1 VTEHHAP
8 PVGPTLAAVLAGAA
22 TAVQARANGSMGD
35 RLDDGLWAAFLA
47 FSVGLVLLVVIVASG
62 RSTRSA
68 WRRLRPEL
76 TAGRLRWWQ
85 LLGGLGG
92 AIYVLGQTVTVATI
106 GVALFTVCTVAGQ
119 TVGGAGVDRAG
130 LAPGGSRPI
139 TWPRVSAAV
148 LCTVAVAIAVS
159 GRESGEAV
167 PAYIALALIA
177 GLVVAFQGA
186 FNGQVAVATG
196 SAVVSSLVNF
206 AVAWGT
212 GLVLVLGVRAVSGDP
227 LATPPAP
234 WDEPFL
240 WLGGPIGVAFTIVLG
255 ATIRPLGVLV
265 FGLASV
271 AGALVGA
278 IVVDAAAADAP
289 PITGPLVLGV
299 LLTFAAVALA
309 GVPPRRRTRFPVRQD
324 EIP

>member
-1 VTEHHAP
+1 MTEHHAP
-8 PVGPTLAAVLAGAA
+8 PLAPLVAAALAGAA
-22 TAVQARANGSMGD
+22 TAVQARANGSMGAW
-35 RLDDGLWAAFLA
+35 LDDGLLAAFLA
-47 FSVGLVLLVVIVASG
+47 FSVGLVLLICLVVAG
-62 RSTRSA
+62 RSTRAA
-68 WRRLRPEL
+68 WQRLRPEL
-76 TAGRLRWWQ
+76 TARRLQWWQ

-92 AIYVLGQTVTVATI
+92 AIFVLGQTVTVATI

-130 LAPGGSRPI
+130 LSPGGVRPI

-148 LCTVAVAIAVS
+148 LCIVAVAIAVS
-159 GRESGEAV
+159 GRDSGEAV
-167 PAYIALALIA
+167 PAYIALALVA

-186 FNGQVAVATG
+186 FNGQVSVATG

-206 AVAWGT
+206 VVAWTT
-212 GLVLVLGVRAVSGDP
+212 GLVLVVGVRVVSGDP
-227 LATPPAP
+227 LPTPPAP

-278 IVVDAAAADAP
+278 VAVDALAADAP
-289 PITGPLVLGV
+289 PITAQLVLGV
-299 LLTFAAVALA
+299 TLTFAAVALA
-309 GVPPRRRTRFPVRQD
+309 AVPPRRPGRVPVRQD
-324 EIP
+324 DLS

>member
-1 VTEHHAP
+1 MTEHHP
-8 PVGPTLAAVLAGAA
+8 PPLGPLVAAVLVGAA
-22 TAVQARANGSMGD
+22 TAVQAQANGSMGD
-35 RLDDGLWAAFLA
+35 RLDDALLAAFLA
-47 FSVGLVLLVVIVASG
+47 FSAGLVLLIVIVVSG
-62 RSTRSA
+62 RSTRTA
-68 WRRLRPEL
+68 FRRLRPEL
-76 TAGRLRWWQ
+76 TSRRLRWWQ

-92 AIYVLGQTVTVATI
+92 AIFVLSQTVTVATI

-130 LAPGGSRPI
+130 LSPGGSRPI
-139 TWPRVSAAV
+139 TWPRVTAAL
-148 LCTVAVAIAVS
+148 LCIVAVAIAVS
-159 GRESGEAV
+159 GRGSGEAV
-167 PAYIALALIA
+167 PAYIAFALIA

-206 AVAWGT
+206 AVAWVT
-212 GLVLVLGVRAVSGDP
+212 GLVLVVGVGVVSGDP

-255 ATIRPLGVLV
+255 ATVRPLGVLV

-278 IVVDAAAADAP
+278 IVMDAAAADAP
-289 PITGPLVLGV
+289 PITGTLVLGV

-309 GVPPRRRTRFPVRQD
+309 GVPPRRRGRIQVGQD
-324 EIP
+324 GLS